1 MSLSSS
7 FFFWGLTTGS
17 ARTAATLI
25 TLFGCVTNS
34 VLVIQVAAAWRSF
47 SFKWEQESD
56 WEALG
61 DKWQMSGFKLI
72 WALCFVYFASSAI
85 VCAVGLH
92 GVLKVCA
99 HHFRYNNNH
108 ASPNFFFDRTNALM
122 SAFTEIIP
130 LQTLRS
136 ALSQRRRLLMLP
148 SLARLVQEYVRSFH
162 IIPRSCVICSSWA

>member
-1 MSLSSS
+1 MSL
-7 FFFWGLTTGS
+7 FFLLFFGLTTRF

-61 DKWQMSGFKLI
+61 DKWQMNGFKLI

-92 GVLKVCA
+92 GVLKVCI
-99 HHFRYNNNH
+99 HCRYNSH
-108 ASPNFFFDRTNALM
+108 NFQTHLLIFYRTNALM
-122 SAFTEIIP
+122 SAFTGIIP
-130 LQTLRS
+130 LLTLHS
-136 ALSQRRRLLMLP
+136 ALSQQRRLLMPPFLV
-148 SLARLVQEYVRSFH
+148 RLVQEYVRSFH
-162 IIPRSCVICSSWA
+162 IIPKSCVICSSWG